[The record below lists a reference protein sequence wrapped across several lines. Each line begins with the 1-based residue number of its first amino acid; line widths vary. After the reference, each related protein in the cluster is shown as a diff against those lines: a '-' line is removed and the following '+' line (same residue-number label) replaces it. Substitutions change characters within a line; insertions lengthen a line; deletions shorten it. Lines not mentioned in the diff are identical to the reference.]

1 MKKHKNILVI
11 LILAIVFVGI
21 LIWNDQQ
28 VGMINI
34 KGPKPQGT
42 ENLQDRLDSLG
53 KNTYDPT
60 AYKALKSDIGASEM
74 AQVITTD
81 EMTILLA
88 SLEDKV
94 TSAMVLSFDQWL
106 LNECGDFSPKINNLI
121 SLMKKQDASVA
132 SPDVKKRVEIFS
144 NFKSFLAIQG
154 SVNSFT
160 KGEYT
165 EVKAN
170 ALASRISNA
179 LNQEGVSSCSSMAG
193 KRNDWMNEITN
204 FKKIHDAFGVFT
216 SMSGSASEETCEK
229 YKPYTFYYN
238 QLLTSRKCY

>member
-1 MKKHKNILVI
+1 MKKHKNLLIMLV
-11 LILAIVFVGI
+11 LAATFIGV

-42 ENLQDRLDSLG
+42 ENLQLRLDSLG
-53 KNTYDPT
+53 KKNYDPT
-60 AYKALKSDIGASEM
+60 AYNALKSDIGASEM

-88 SLEDKV
+88 SLEDKA

-106 LNECGDFSPKINNLI
+106 SDECGDFSPKINTLI

-132 SPDVKKRVEIFS
+132 SPDVKKRVKIFS
-144 NFKSFLAIQG
+144 NFKSFLALQG
-154 SVNSFT
+154 SVNNFT

-165 EVKAN
+165 EAKAI
-170 ALASRISNA
+170 ALASRISSA
-179 LNQEGVSSCSSMAG
+179 LSQEGVSSCSSMAG
-193 KRNDWMNEITN
+193 KKNDWMNEIAG
-204 FKKIHDAFGVFT
+204 FYAIWDAFDGINNST
-216 SMSGSASEETCEK
+216 GSALSSTCDK

-238 QLLTSRKCY
+238 QLLTSGKCL

>member
-1 MKKHKNILVI
+1 M
-11 LILAIVFVGI
+11 LILAATFVGV
-21 LIWNDQQ
+21 LVWNEQQ
-28 VGMINI
+28 VEVIDIN
-34 KGPKPQGT
+34 GPKPQGT
-42 ENLQDRLDSLG
+42 ENLQLRLDSFG

-60 AYKALKSDIGASEM
+60 AYNALKSDIGASEM

-88 SLEDKV
+88 SLEDKA

-106 LNECGDFSPKINNLI
+106 SNECGDFSPKINTLI

-160 KGEYT
+160 RGEYT
-165 EVKAN
+165 EAKAN

-179 LNQEGVSSCSSMAG
+179 LNQEGVNSCSYMAG
-193 KRNDWMNEITN
+193 KKNDWMNEIVG
-204 FKKIHDAFGVFT
+204 FKAIWEAFDDIINST
-216 SMSGSASEETCEK
+216 GSALSSTCDK

-238 QLLTSRKCY
+238 QLLTSGKCI